1 MKECTE
7 RIVNVGF
14 SKDPKAVFDEV
25 ERVSAEMIRQGW
37 TLDDSFVEDG
47 LGKIHL
53 LFEREISAED

>member
-7 RIVNVGF
+7 RVVNVGF
-14 SKDPKAVFDEV
+14 SKDPKTVFDEV

-37 TLDDSFVEDG
+37 ILNESFVEDG

-53 LFEREISAED
+53 LFEREITNKD

>member
-37 TLDDSFVEDG
+37 ILDDSFVEDG

-53 LFEREISAED
+53 LFERKIRDED

>member
-14 SKDPKAVFDEV
+14 SKEPKAVFDEV

-37 TLDDSFVEDG
+37 ILDDSFVEDG

-53 LFEREISAED
+53 LFEREISVED